1 MSDNPASGPGPVIDH
16 VAICVAS
23 IDDELAKW
31 KRVLG
36 VAPVVREY
44 VPAQKTDACLLP
56 LGESSIELIEPKG
69 NEGLEKFLAKRGPG
83 IHHIAVRVENIDAEL
98 ARLAA
103 EGVELIDK
111 VARIGARG
119 HRVAFVH
126 PRALGGVLIELVEA
140 ASQ

>member
-1 MSDNPASGPGPVIDH
+1 MSNAFAGMTIDH

-23 IDDELAKW
+23 IDAELEKW
-31 KRVLG
+31 KAVLG
-36 VAPVVREY
+36 VVPAVREY

-56 LGESSIELIEPKG
+56 MGESSVELIEPKG

-83 IHHIAVRVENIDAEL
+83 IHHIAVRVQNIDTEL

-103 EGVELIDK
+103 AGVELIDK
-111 VARIGARG
+111 TARVGARG

-126 PRALGGVLIELVEA
+126 PRALGGVLVELVEH
-140 ASQ
+140 S